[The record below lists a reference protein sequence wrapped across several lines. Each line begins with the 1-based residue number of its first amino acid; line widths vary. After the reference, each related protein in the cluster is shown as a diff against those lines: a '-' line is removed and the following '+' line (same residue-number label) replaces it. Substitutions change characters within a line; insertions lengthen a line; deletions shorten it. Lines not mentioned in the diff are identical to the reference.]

1 MNDEWIKKAEV
12 LLEALPYM
20 RRFQG
25 QTLVI
30 KYGGAAMQELDLKA
44 GFAQDITLL
53 QYLGLHPVV
62 VHGGGPQIGKVLAQM
77 GIPTRFV
84 EGQRVTDE
92 RTMDVVEMVLAGKIN
107 KEIVSLIN
115 TAGGAAVGLSGKD
128 GRLLTAQKLQFYKPR
143 EDEPPE
149 IIDIGLVG
157 EVTAVNAALI
167 RTLIDQHFI
176 PVIAPVGVGE
186 AGETYNINADTVAGA
201 VAKAMG
207 AAKLILLTDV
217 AGVLD
222 ENQHLVSSL
231 DRDRALVMMD
241 EGTIKGGMIP
251 KINCCLEAVSGGV
264 GKAHILDGRILH
276 AVLLEIFTDTGIGTE
291 IVG

>member
-1 MNDEWIKKAEV
+1 MTDEYIKKAEV

-25 QTLVI
+25 QTVVI
-30 KYGGAAMQELDLKA
+30 KYGGAAQLEPKLKA
-44 GFAQDITLL
+44 AFARDITVL
-53 QYLGLHPVV
+53 QYLGIHPVV

-77 GIPTRFV
+77 DIPTRFV

-115 TAGGAAVGLSGKD
+115 TAGGTAVGLSGKD
-128 GRLLTAQKLQFYKPR
+128 GRLLTARKLQFYKPR

-157 EVTAVNAALI
+157 EVVAVNAALI
-167 RTLIDQHFI
+167 RTLQAEHFI
-176 PVIAPVGVGE
+176 PVIAPVGVGD
-186 AGETYNINADTVAGA
+186 AGETYNINADNVAGA
-201 VAKAMG
+201 VARAMQ

-222 ENQHLVSSL
+222 ENQQLVSSL

-251 KINCCLEAVSGGV
+251 KVNCCLEAVTGGV
-264 GKAHILDGRILH
+264 GKAHILDGRRLH
-276 AVLLEIFTDTGIGTE
+276 SVLLEIFTDTGIGTE